1 MTNREIV
8 AEWNED
14 AVVFTE
20 DWYDDAIIAVTTEG
34 NAIYDYDKL
43 TEILMEHDKM
53 SYEDAVEWIDYNMVR
68 GAAYMGTD
76 RPYIAYTMKSMREDY
91 E

>member
-8 AEWNED
+8 AMYHED

-20 DWYDDAIIAVTTEG
+20 DWYDDAIIGVTIEG

-43 TEILMEHDKM
+43 AEILMEHDKM

-68 GAAYMGTD
+68 GAAYMGQYK
-76 RPYIAYTMKSMREDY
+76 PYIAYTMKSLREDY

>member
-8 AEWNED
+8 AEYNED

-34 NAIYDYDKL
+34 NAIYDYDRL
-43 TEILMEHDKM
+43 
-53 SYEDAVEWIDYNMVR
+53 A
-68 GAAYMGTD
+68 
-76 RPYIAYTMKSMREDY
+76 
-91 E
+91 

>member
-8 AEWNED
+8 AMYHED

-20 DWYDDAIIAVTTEG
+20 DWYDDAIIGVTIEG

-43 TEILMEHDKM
+43 AEILMEHDKM

-68 GAAYMGTD
+68 GAVYMGQYK
-76 RPYIAYTMKSMREDY
+76 PYIAYTMKSLREDY